1 MNEKFKLLMH
11 IFEKEL
17 LIYDKRKIRVKGNRK
32 VVYTFGAGG
41 YQMSV
46 ELIYK
51 WEQFLVQRNQR
62 NSTKKL

>member
-51 WEQFLVQRNQR
+51 
-62 NSTKKL
+62 